1 MTSPSFRARLS
12 VLLCCALAVQ
22 GCTGG
27 MSQVFQPKEATASEQ
42 VVIPQ
47 PAPAVSAQ
55 TVSTSTASTAPA
67 TRSAMTLA
75 KRENI
80 ALNVLYLERILVP
93 VGSDLIVRAE
103 GDGSGPPS
111 VKSTKVQSGPPYDVS
126 LPVDTGEGAYPMTV
140 QATLTSTIG
149 HVLSGS
155 VTLTEKPN
163 GPVEIIMQTTSQ

>member
-1 MTSPSFRARLS
+1 MTSLSFRARLS
-12 VLLCCALAVQ
+12 VLLCCALVVQ

-27 MSQVFQPKEATASEQ
+27 ISQVFQPKEATASEQ

-55 TVSTSTASTAPA
+55 TASTAPT
-67 TRSAMTLA
+67 TRSAMSLA
-75 KRENI
+75 TRENI
-80 ALNVLYLERILVP
+80 ALNVFYLERILVP
-93 VGSDLIVRAE
+93 VGSDLTVRAE

-140 QATLTSTIG
+140 EATLTSTIG

-155 VTLTEKPN
+155 VTLTEKPT
-163 GPVEIIMQTTSQ
+163 GPVEIIMQTTAQ